1 MPPQSSEKPAAA
13 PRRRPGPG
21 RPKDP
26 ELEVRR
32 KAQILDVAARVFAT
46 YGFANTQ
53 VQTIANHLGV
63 GNGTIYRYFP
73 TKDQLFLA
81 AVERGLKE
89 LDTEMDRVLTQ
100 PLDPFEQITL
110 AIRTYLD
117 FFHRRP
123 EMAELFIQERA
134 AFPHHHRPLYFAT
147 REEDEKACKH
157 AEFFRRV
164 METGRVR
171 AMPMERLF
179 SVVGDLLYGTILT
192 NLLSGRP
199 ADPESQARDVVD
211 VIFNGIVNHGE
222 GTKNAKGDKS

>member
-1 MPPQSSEKPAAA
+1 MPVEN
-13 PRRRPGPG
+13 RPGPG

-26 ELEVRR
+26 ELEARR
-32 KAQILDVAARVFAT
+32 KSQILEVAARVFAAH
-46 YGFANTQ
+46 GFANTQ
-53 VQTIANHLGV
+53 VQTIANHVGV

-89 LDTEMDRVLTQ
+89 LEAEMDRVLEL
-100 PLDPFEQITL
+100 PLDPLDIL
-110 AIRTYLD
+110 AEAVRSYLG

-134 AFPHHHRPLYFAT
+134 AFPHHHRPLYFAQD
-147 REEDEKACKH
+147 DEHACKH
-157 AEFFRRV
+157 AAFFRRL

-171 AMPMERLF
+171 PMPFEKLF
-179 SVVGDLLYGTILT
+179 AVMGDLLYGTILT

-211 VIFNGIVNHGE
+211 VILNGILTDTERAKLGE
-222 GTKNAKGDKS
+222 KK